1 MTIFDS
7 ATLAVRGAAPV
18 AREPRAIV
26 ISDDG
31 KTAFVSHAVGAIV
44 SRIDLASTKTD
55 EIGLRGWRQGMDLE
69 TAKARSVPHA
79 HGTELAAVDRDEAG
93 EATCQGFALA
103 KSTGRI
109 FAPQVAVD
117 PGDAE
122 KRPDGYGDPNE
133 DTESPAISVVT
144 GIASRPTD
152 RAPTAEET
160 ETCFAEMTSEALDS
174 ARANHADH
182 PAEWG
187 DSGFSAQIHLYRRSA
202 DYPQGGVSAVHLER
216 FEEKNGTPT
225 LEMTDAWADPAT
237 RGARVFAQKSVP
249 LALVATSAFGVRV
262 FAVRDDHAK
271 EKVVQ
276 FVVVPDATQRGDGQ
290 SSMIGM
296 ASDGQTTARS
306 QCGHLRIAL
315 PVTDEGAS
323 AKLFV
328 SVIVGEAKSDPKVT
342 VSGASELRSKR
353 RRHREGE
360 GIPKFRALS
369 TQVSVSK
376 TSRDPEPVVSV
387 SFGWA
392 ARESTERL
400 F

>member
-1 MTIFDS
+1 MKPAILLGIVLGVTAICES
-7 ATLAVRGAAPV
+7 ASAEAPSPRYGQLPSGAPTFVPSKRAPHTVPRGATTPGLFFGKPMPGNAN
-18 AREPRAIV
+18 V
-26 ISDDG
+26 ID
-31 KTAFVSHAVGAIV
+31 
-44 SRIDLASTKTD
+44 
-55 EIGLRGWRQGMDLE
+55 
-69 TAKARSVPHA
+69 
-79 HGTELAAVDRDEAG
+79 
-93 EATCQGFALA
+93 
-103 KSTGRI
+103 
-109 FAPQVAVD
+109 
-117 PGDAE
+117 
-122 KRPDGYGDPNE
+122 
-133 DTESPAISVVT
+133 VT

-152 RAPTAEET
+152 RGPTAEET
-160 ETCFAEMTSEALDS
+160 ETCFAEMTSEVLDS

-182 PAEWG
+182 PTEWG
-187 DSGFSAQIHLYRRSA
+187 DSGLSAQVQLYRRSA

-271 EKVVQ
+271 DKVVQ
-276 FVVVPDATQRGDGQ
+276 FVVVPDATQRGAGQ

-323 AKLFV
+323 AQLFV
-328 SVIVGEAKSDPKVT
+328 SVIVGETKSDPKVT

-353 RRHREGE
+353 RRHREGA
-360 GIPKFRALS
+360 GIPKFRALA

-376 TSRDPEPVVSV
+376 TSRDPEPIVSV